1 MQVSVK
7 GKQLDIGNALR
18 SHIESN
24 LDRILSKYFGNA
36 IEAHVTVSREAHLY
50 RAQVSAHVGRHIV
63 IAAQGEAD
71 QPYPAFDA
79 AAERLTKRLR
89 RHKRRLRDHH
99 KDTGE
104 GTEILLA
111 QQYILAGDNGDEDQE
126 IDDTGQPVVVA
137 EMTTDIPSLTVSE
150 AVMRMDLAEL
160 QAMMFRNLA
169 HGGLNMIYRRPDGNI
184 GWVDPLGNSGGNSGG
199 DSAQSQGGTTGGSSG
214 GHPVD

>member
-24 LDRILSKYFGNA
+24 LDRILSKYFGNV
-36 IEAHVTVSREAHLY
+36 IEAHVTLSREAHLY
-50 RAQVSAHVGRHIV
+50 RAHVSAHVGRHIQL
-63 IAAQGEAD
+63 AAQGEAD

-79 AAERLTKRLR
+79 AANRLTKRLR

-99 KDTGE
+99 KDDSGE
-104 GTEILLA
+104 TEILAA
-111 QQYILAGDNGDEDQE
+111 QQYILAGDNGEENAEADGQD
-126 IDDTGQPVVVA
+126 QPVVVA
-137 EMTTDIPSLTVSE
+137 EMTTAIPSLTVSE

-160 QAMMFRNLA
+160 QALMFRNQA

-184 GWVDPLGNSGGNSGG
+184 GWVDPLGNSSETLGEPLGGTSGG
-199 DSAQSQGGTTGGSSG
+199 TASG
-214 GHPVD
+214 PSGD